1 MTSSSSWCGG
11 ASQHVLLCD
20 RQRSAM
26 SRRSSAP
33 MACIT
38 SANGG
43 TAPVIIIRRG
53 ARYASRADGEA
64 WHDLPRNGDHAAA
77 AEFQLDGIA
86 GGIVARVD
94 NRGRSLGASV
104 AARARAKRSRSFAAT
119 IAAGLE
125 LLPFGPEAL
134 GARATSRSA
143 RRTSPSASLHRSA
156 SSSSA
161 VGRCRAPRL
170 R

>member
-1 MTSSSSWCGG
+1 
-11 ASQHVLLCD
+11 
-20 RQRSAM
+20 
-26 SRRSSAP
+26 

-43 TAPVIIIRRG
+43 TTPVIIIRRG

-94 NRGRSLGASV
+94 NRGRILGASV
-104 AARARAKRSRSFAAT
+104 AAG
-119 IAAGLE
+119 AGTS
-125 LLPFGPEAL
+125 EAFTVFRGHNSGGH
-134 GARATSRSA
+134 GASPI
-143 RRTSPSASLHRSA
+143 RT
-156 SSSSA
+156 
-161 VGRCRAPRL
+161 
-170 R
+170 